1 VVQTKGHP
9 SNIRNL
15 SKGNKNELIVFA
27 EIHCETQLRRKSSKV
42 RINGLTKVFVLQAL
56 LQNHRLHKIKSSFIN
71 LDKNNDVSATYLSKI
86 HD

>member
-15 SKGNKNELIVFA
+15 SKGNKNELIVFV

-42 RINGLTKVFVLQAL
+42 RIKRIDKSFCLASVASKSSTAQD
-56 LQNHRLHKIKSSFIN
+56 QIILHKPG
-71 LDKNNDVSATYLSKI
+71 
-86 HD
+86 